1 MDIEV
6 AIARTER
13 KENREEVRAS
23 LLAEAISSQNS
34 TRSGKY
40 LNAYIYDII
49 LKISLDTFM
58 SWNSVFLWTLLF
70 FFFLG

>member
-49 LKISLDTFM
+49 LNISLDTFELELCIPLDP
-58 SWNSVFLWTLLF
+58 SFL
-70 FFFLG
+70 FFLG